1 MKRSRTKPRESRK
14 GRPSASQ
21 SSSQKSRASQEGSES
36 GNAKGKDSAQ
46 GGASAAKGA
55 GHDEPAEAMPA
66 AWPRKGKGG
75 KQKGKG
81 LEPNKRPAPDP
92 ASERKVRRRVSFD
105 DTSVGSGPEGASACL
120 EPSAVDVR
128 ILLPSL
134 KSVPA
139 GPSSMWTPDSSAGK
153 QPKILNCILNL
164 DI

>member
-1 MKRSRTKPRESRK
+1 MQREKIPQRVALQLPKVQGTTSLLRLCQLPGLGKAKGESRK
-14 GRPSASQ
+14 
-21 SSSQKSRASQEGSES
+21 
-36 GNAKGKDSAQ
+36 AKA
-46 GGASAAKGA
+46 
-55 GHDEPAEAMPA
+55 
-66 AWPRKGKGG
+66 
-75 KQKGKG
+75 